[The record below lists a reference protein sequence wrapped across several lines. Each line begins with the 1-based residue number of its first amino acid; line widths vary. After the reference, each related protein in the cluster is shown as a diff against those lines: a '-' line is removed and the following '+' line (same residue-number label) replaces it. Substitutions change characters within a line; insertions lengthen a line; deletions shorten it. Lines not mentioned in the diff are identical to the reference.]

1 VSDKQRLDLE
11 LEARGL
17 LPSRARAR
25 DAVRRGT
32 VRVNG
37 VPARKPNQMV
47 GAADLIALDDPA
59 AAYVSRAALKLIA
72 GLDAGAVP
80 VAGRTCLDVGASTGG
95 FTQVLLERGAARV
108 FAVDVGHDQLH
119 ESLRANSRVVV
130 MEGVNARDLTRAAV
144 PDPIDLL
151 VCDVSFVSVTK
162 VLAGPLALCRPGA
175 DAVILIKPQFEVGRD
190 RIGGGGIVT
199 DATAIDAAVADVIAF
214 MARQGFALR
223 HTLPSPISGGDGN
236 REIVG
241 CFAGRDGS
249 HRLCRGAFDRKS
261 TIERPKPVC

>member
-25 DAVRRGT
+25 DAVLRGT

-95 FTQVLLERGAARV
+95 FTQVLLERGATRV
-108 FAVDVGHDQLH
+108 FAVDVGHGQLH
-119 ESLRANSRVVV
+119 DELRADRRVVV
-130 MEGVNARDLTRAAV
+130 MEGVNARDLTRATI

-162 VLAGPLALCRPGA
+162 VLAAPLALCRAGA
-175 DAVILIKPQFEVGRD
+175 DAVVLVKPQFEVGRE

-199 DATAIDAAVADVIAF
+199 DQPAIDAAMTEVIAF

-223 HTLPSPISGGDGN
+223 LTLASPISGGDGN
-236 REIVG
+236 REVVG
-241 CFAGRDGS
+241 VFRREG
-249 HRLCRGAFDRKS
+249 
-261 TIERPKPVC
+261 